1 MRQFAALLLLTS
13 TTALAD
19 PSPAP
24 RLLLRTTCGDLIV
37 RLDVPEAPRTTE
49 QIVRLVERH
58 LYDSTRFLRVERGV
72 LVQVGVVESSKKPL
86 SDEDRASIRPLPLEA
101 SPRARH
107 LRGALSLARDDSQAE
122 SAESSFAIL
131 LADAPPLDGHYTVF
145 GHVERGLEVADAIG
159 QAEVDFGHVPLDPID
174 LKEARLLR
182 PDDLPRLAPAVPPLR
197 RPGTAPHVVW
207 FIAVMTLLATAAAL
221 LSAAGRPRLSASLM
235 VLCAFV
241 GFFLIFTLV
250 LPIASH
256 SRWLSLGVLA
266 GLVLAFRLVSGF
278 EKKS

>member
-1 MRQFAALLLLTS
+1 MRRFAALFVLTGAV
-13 TTALAD
+13 ALAE

-24 RLLLRTTCGDLIV
+24 RVLLRTSCGDLVV
-37 RLDVPEAPRTTE
+37 RLDVPEAPKTRE
-49 QIVRLVERH
+49 QLVRLVERH

-72 LVQVGVVESSKKPL
+72 LVQVGVVESSKKPI
-86 SDEDRASIRPLPLEA
+86 SDEDRAAVRPLPLEA

-107 LRGALSLARDDSQAE
+107 LRGALSLARDGSAAE

-131 LADAPPLDGHYTVF
+131 LADAPSLDGHYTVF

-159 QAEVDFGHVPLDPID
+159 EAEVDYGHVPLDPIE

-182 PDDLPRLAPAVPPLR
+182 GDETPRLAPAAPP
-197 RPGTAPHVVW
+197 RPHPGNAPHVVW
-207 FIAVMTLLATAAAL
+207 FVAAMTLLATAASL
-221 LSAAGRPRLSASLM
+221 LAAAGRTRLSASLM
-235 VLCAFV
+235 ALSAFV
-241 GFFLIFTLV
+241 GFFLVFTLV
-250 LPIASH
+250 LPLASR
-256 SRWLSLGVLA
+256 SRWLSLVVLA